1 MIEKAKYELDLI
13 LNDCKDEEAKKMQE
27 DINNHILEMVKIFA
41 NYGHSG
47 FSAEYTINTL
57 IKLLRQENLTPLTLK
72 DDEFLEVSDG
82 IFQNV
87 RDYRIFKDKNKFGG
101 RPYNVDNMEILEEK

>member
-13 LNDCKDEEAKKMQE
+13 LNNCKDEEAKKMQE

-57 IKLLRQENLTPLTLK
+57 TKLLRQENLTPLTLK
-72 DDEFLEVSDG
+72 DDEFVEVSNG

-87 RDYRIFKDKNKFGG
+87 RNSKIFKDKNKFDSK
-101 RPYNVDNMEILEEK
+101 PYNVDTMEILEGK